1 MQELTNGQL
10 ENIPCTNKTHKIIL
24 LIMHVYFS
32 KLTTFLWIILIRQP
46 GRSSLLLEI
55 VIINFG
61 GPMRQGQRANICG
74 RGSRVEKNKY
84 PLLGSIFCDS
94 LLIGN

>member
-1 MQELTNGQL
+1 
-10 ENIPCTNKTHKIIL
+10 
-24 LIMHVYFS
+24 MHVYFS

-61 GPMRQGQRANICG
+61 GPMRRGQRANICG